1 MTLCLYTMCV
11 CVLAG
16 TKTASITVDTIVQ
29 LPMPIIFSCIV
40 YWLIGY
46 QANAGKFFIFMS
58 FMILCSNAA
67 TSLAMMIS
75 AWCRTTELTVIV
87 LPMALEVT
95 RLFGG
100 FFLSPKNLP
109 EYFIW
114 LDALSYVKYTYVGTC
129 SGHDDTVEHNDNC
142 VAHDTGISINELDGL
157 VYACGP
163 EDRCLP
169 TGAAVEKSLGF
180 DSFSIPMCIGIL
192 FAFIAVCRIFAYL
205 GIRYVKW

>member
-1 MTLCLYTMCV
+1 M
-11 CVLAG
+11 
-16 TKTASITVDTIVQ
+16 Q

-46 QANAGKFFIFMS
+46 QANAGKFFSFMS

-109 EYFIW
+109 DYFIW
-114 LDALSYVKYTYVGTC
+114 LDALSYVKYTYVG
-129 SGHDDTVEHNDNC
+129 
-142 VAHDTGISINELDGL
+142 AHAQALH
-157 VYACGP
+157 VH
-163 EDRCLP
+163 
-169 TGAAVEKSLGF
+169 
-180 DSFSIPMCIGIL
+180 
-192 FAFIAVCRIFAYL
+192 VCRTTVVHRHLHQRTQWAGVCMWPRRPLL
-205 GIRYVKW
+205 GHWRGD